1 MEDINNKTVTADGV
15 EVTDVAPK
23 NSADNQ
29 LNADQ
34 LIRLRHLAYLNAYNT
49 RKQNFKLFWSSGAAA
64 RLHKH
69 NRISGKMLR
78 GLTADELKN

>member
-1 MEDINNKTVTADGV
+1 MEDINNKTVAADGV
-15 EVTDVAPK
+15 EITTVAPK
-23 NSADNQ
+23 NSEDKQ

-34 LIRLRHLAYLNAYNT
+34 LAKLAHISYLNAYNA
-49 RKQNFKLFWSSGAAA
+49 RKQNFHMFWASGAAA

-78 GLTADELKN
+78 GLTTDELKN